1 MVAMAGERFILDPS
15 VRTLLRD
22 LSIPARSVLRRADLP
37 AGLFRGGPAALTP
50 DEYFRF
56 WDALDAEGGDRDLA
70 VAIGQAISVEM
81 FSPPIF
87 AALCS
92 PNLEVAARRI
102 ATYKP
107 LIGPLRADITLDGT
121 GLTVTCRWPAGMTP
135 PRLLA
140 TTELV
145 FWAALA
151 RIATRHHVRPVRVT
165 ARQLPPDPD
174 TAAGYFG
181 VRLREGP
188 AESISFAAE
197 DAARPFLTENEPMWR
212 FFAPELRSRLAD
224 LDAAASAAER
234 VRAALLETLPAGD
247 HTMTSVARH
256 LATSP
261 RTLQRQLQNEGT
273 SFQAVLTGTREH
285 LARHYLTH
293 SAMTTAEIAY
303 LLAYDD
309 TNSFYRAFRTWTGST
324 PDTLRT
330 ANAGAAAAGAGRQT
344 AVQSRGKPGPVRTP
358 VVSGD
363 RAEG

>member
-1 MVAMAGERFILDPS
+1 MAGDRFILDPS
-15 VRTLLRD
+15 IRALLRD
-22 LSIPARSVLRRADLP
+22 LGIPAGRLLRRAQLP
-37 AGLFRGGPAALTP
+37 AGLFRGRPVALAP
-50 DEYFRF
+50 EEYFRF
-56 WDALDAEGGDRDLA
+56 WAALDAEGQDPSLA

-81 FSPPIF
+81 FSPPLF

-107 LIGPLRADITLDGT
+107 LIGPMGVNITQDST
-121 GLTVTCRWPAGMTP
+121 GLTVTYRWPAGMTP
-135 PRLLA
+135 PQLLA

-145 FWAALA
+145 FWVALA
-151 RIATRHHVRPVRVT
+151 RIATRHHARPVRVT
-165 ARQLPPDPD
+165 APQLPPDPD

-181 VRLREGP
+181 VRVRKGP
-188 AESISFAAE
+188 AWSITFAAE

-224 LDAAASAAER
+224 LHAAASAAER

-247 HTMTSVARH
+247 HTMTTVARH

-261 RTLQRQLQNEGT
+261 RTLQRQLQDEGT
-273 SFQAVLTGTREH
+273 TFQAVLTGTREH
-285 LARHYLTH
+285 LARHYLAR

-309 TNSFYRAFRTWTGST
+309 ANSFYRAFRTWTGST
-324 PDTLRT
+324 PDTVRAAST
-330 ANAGAAAAGAGRQT
+330 SAAAAGAGRQT
-344 AVQSRGKPGPVRTP
+344 DPAAIVG
-358 VVSGD
+358 
-363 RAEG
+363 

>member
-1 MVAMAGERFILDPS
+1 MSGERFTLDPS
-15 VRTLLRD
+15 IRVLLRD
-22 LSIPARSVLRRADLP
+22 LRIPAGRVLRRAQLP
-37 AGLFRGGPAALTP
+37 AGLFRGGPVALAP
-50 DEYFRF
+50 EEYFRF
-56 WDALDAEGGDRDLA
+56 WDALDAEGQDPSLA

-81 FSPPIF
+81 FSPPLF

-92 PNLEVAARRI
+92 PSLQIAARRI

-107 LIGPLRADITLDGT
+107 LIGPMRTDITHDST
-121 GLTVTCRWPAGMTP
+121 GLTVTYCWPAGMTP
-135 PRLLA
+135 PPLLA

-145 FWAALA
+145 FWVALA
-151 RIATRHHVRPVRVT
+151 RIATRHPVRPARVT

-181 VRLREGP
+181 VHLRMGP

-197 DAARPFLTENEPMWR
+197 DAVRPFLTESEPMWR

-224 LDAAASAAER
+224 LHAAASAAER

-247 HTMTSVARH
+247 HTMTTVARH

-261 RTLQRQLQNEGT
+261 RTLQRQLRAEGT
-273 SFQAVLTGTREH
+273 TFQAVLAGTREH

-324 PDTLRT
+324 PDTVRIATTSAT
-330 ANAGAAAAGAGRQT
+330 AA
-344 AVQSRGKPGPVRTP
+344 P
-358 VVSGD
+358 
-363 RAEG
+363 